1 VKRRRHLGSS
11 ELLCAILLML
21 GIACNAHA
29 DSDLYWCS
37 ADNYLAYDVRGIYGP
52 AVHGHELRLVRF
64 GVKDQSP
71 SVAVVPIP
79 DGQVHR
85 LNCSPESIVVI
96 QYEAAPIKGLMEH
109 RILLKDAQPQGVSSK
124 PLAVTLAQLPGGDPH
139 HFWTRGLSSGASVD
153 EVNLTPSGYK
163 LIIRRYGKDKCQAN
177 VKVLLRHTSAP
188 RFQDF
193 PICKF
198 RFPLECGE

>member
-1 VKRRRHLGSS
+1 MKGGWHLGSR
-11 ELLCAILLML
+11 ELLCAISLML
-21 GIACNAHA
+21 GIAWNADA

-64 GVKDQSP
+64 GVKGQSP
-71 SVAVVPIP
+71 SVVVVPIA

-85 LNCSPESIVVI
+85 LNCSPESIVII
-96 QYEAAPIKGLMEH
+96 QYEDAPIRGLIEH

-124 PLAVTLAQLPGGDPH
+124 PLAVTLAQLPSGDPH
-139 HFWTRGLSSGASVD
+139 HFWERALSSGASVD

-163 LIIRRYGKDKCQAN
+163 LILRRYGKDKCQAK
-177 VKVLLRHTSAP
+177 VKVLLRHTVSP
-188 RFQDF
+188 RFRDF
-193 PICKF
+193 PICEF